1 MDMMRT
7 VLIKRWILLGREAV
21 GFLEVPPSTEV
32 RQGITNME
40 DDSLGL
46 AELLETNV
54 CTPGFEKGVLKWTSD
69 SIEGTSF

>member
-21 GFLEVPPSTEV
+21 GFLEVPPSTDV
-32 RQGITNME
+32 RQ

-69 SIEGTSF
+69 SM